1 MRKFAL
7 LLGSVFAFA
16 SNRRS
21 SIVKNMGGMIIL
33 KDILHK
39 LYFGQ
44 VSRWE
49 CRANRSVE
57 ENNIENKIKS
67 EKKYFKETLS
77 DEDYK
82 RLNEL
87 ESFQSDI
94 RGFEDMRTFN
104 YAFRMGAMLMC
115 AVFFGEEAENDS

>member
-1 MRKFAL
+1 M
-7 LLGSVFAFA
+7 
-16 SNRRS
+16 N
-21 SIVKNMGGMIIL
+21 
-33 KDILHK
+33 DILHK

-57 ENNIENKIKS
+57 ENNIEKKITL
-67 EKKYFKETLS
+67 EKKYFKEILS

-87 ESFQSDI
+87 ESLQGDI

-104 YAFRMGAMLMC
+104 YAFRLGAMLMC
-115 AVFFGEEAENDS
+115 SVFLGEETEI